1 MQVACWSLFINEVLW
16 HKFDNF
22 YGLNDNITNDWWEY
36 IKVLLTTIMTTMVT
50 LKTIRA
56 LQDLTFIVMVN
67 NSYIVTFMEGK
78 YEYNLRLRLDTLR
91 RDKDTLGFFQRSF
104 TRGCPADRGW
114 TWMIPHNISII
125 ILFTLP
131 GSLHFIRSVIVPSL
145 QHKARLASD
154 TEHH

>member
-1 MQVACWSLFINEVLW
+1 MHVACWSLFMYEVLW

-22 YGLNDNITNDWWEY
+22 YGLNDNINNDGWEY
-36 IKVLLTTIMTTMVT
+36 IKVLITTIMTTMVT

-56 LQDLTFIVMVN
+56 LQDVTFIVMVN

-91 RDKDTLGFFQRSF
+91 RDRDTLGFFQRSF
-104 TRGCPADRGW
+104 TRGCPADRDW
-114 TWMIPHNISII
+114 TWTIPHNISII

-131 GSLHFIRSVIVPSL
+131 GSLHFIRSVIVSSL
-145 QHKARLASD
+145 QHKASLPSD